1 MSPCFAAGM
10 MPRYRSCL
18 GNFMASSRL
27 DRFLAPWVFVLTGI
41 IFNILSAVIT
51 HYFIGLNNDAI
62 NIIDR
67 EIQRKEVLI
76 DSLWQSKN
84 EVERKKE
91 FFILLLSSKP
101 DKPDVVETIYRDYLK
116 AVMGSYGLKEFSP
129 RMDRDTGSDL
139 DLLLDLS
146 GAAQKSIIE
155 SINNTYFET
164 IELQETK
171 MPLVRDNSR
180 LFSIAIFLQVI
191 GLILVLARD
200 LRRQ

>member
-1 MSPCFAAGM
+1 
-10 MPRYRSCL
+10 
-18 GNFMASSRL
+18 MASSRL

-51 HYFIGLNNDAI
+51 HYFIGLNNDDI

-84 EVERKKE
+84 EIERKKE

-116 AVMGSYGLKEFSP
+116 EIMGSYGLKEFTP

-146 GAAQKSIIE
+146 RAAQKSIIE

>member
-1 MSPCFAAGM
+1 M

-91 FFILLLSSKP
+91 FYILLLSSKP
-101 DKPDVVETIYRDYLK
+101 DKPNVVETIYRDYLK
-116 AVMGSYGLKEFSP
+116 EVMGSYGLKEFST

-164 IELQETK
+164 LELQETK

>member
-1 MSPCFAAGM
+1 
-10 MPRYRSCL
+10 
-18 GNFMASSRL
+18 MASSRL

-91 FFILLLSSKP
+91 FYILLLSSKP
-101 DKPDVVETIYRDYLK
+101 DKPNVVETIYRDYLK
-116 AVMGSYGLKEFSP
+116 EVMGSYGLKEFST

-164 IELQETK
+164 LELQETK

>member
-1 MSPCFAAGM
+1 MAG
-10 MPRYRSCL
+10 
-18 GNFMASSRL
+18 SRL

-91 FFILLLSSKP
+91 FFILLLSNKP
-101 DKPDVVETIYRDYLK
+101 DKPAVVEAIYRDYLNE
-116 AVMGSYGLKEFSP
+116 VVGSYGLKEFTT
-129 RMDRDTGSDL
+129 RMDRDTGSNL

-146 GAAQKSIIE
+146 RAAQKSIIE
-155 SINNTYFET
+155 SINNTYFESL
-164 IELQETK
+164 ELQEAK
-171 MPLVRDNSR
+171 MPLLRDNSR
-180 LFSIAIFLQVI
+180 LFSIA
-191 GLILVLARD
+191 
-200 LRRQ
+200 

>member
-1 MSPCFAAGM
+1 
-10 MPRYRSCL
+10 
-18 GNFMASSRL
+18 MANSRL

-91 FFILLLSSKP
+91 FFILLLSGKP
-101 DKPDVVETIYRDYLK
+101 EKPDVVETIYRDYLK
-116 AVMGSYGLKEFSP
+116 EVVGSYGLKEFTT
-129 RMDRDTGSDL
+129 RMDRDTGSNL

-146 GAAQKSIIE
+146 RAAQKSIIE

-164 IELQETK
+164 LELQEAK
-171 MPLVRDNSR
+171 MPLLRDNSR

>member
-1 MSPCFAAGM
+1 
-10 MPRYRSCL
+10 MPRYRTCL
-18 GNFMASSRL
+18 GNSMTNSRL

-51 HYFIGLNNDAI
+51 HYFIGLNNDEI

-91 FFILLLSSKP
+91 FFILLLSNKP
-101 DKPDVVETIYRDYLK
+101 DKLEVVDTIYRDYLK
-116 AVMGSYGLKEFSP
+116 EVMGSYGLKEFTP

-139 DLLLDLS
+139 NLLLDLS
-146 GAAQKSIIE
+146 SAAQKSIIE
-155 SINNTYFET
+155 SINDTYFET
-164 IELQETK
+164 LELQEAK